1 MPSLKEIK
9 TYLTTDLKLPLIV
22 PKNIEE
28 KFSAVTQIYPKSSS
42 LVMLY
47 SNNELKL
54 VEKKW
59 GYPSPFQKNR
69 VLYNARIERFY
80 EVNVGQLI
88 CSAAL
93 HYLSQRILG
102 KQ

>member
-1 MPSLKEIK
+1 MCSHFAMPSLKEIK

-22 PKNIEE
+22 PKNIKD
-28 KFSAVTQIYPKSSS
+28 KFSAATQIYPKSSS

-59 GYPSPFQKNR
+59 AIRVPFK
-69 VLYNARIERFY
+69 RIAFSTMP
-80 EVNVGQLI
+80 V
-88 CSAAL
+88 
-93 HYLSQRILG
+93 
-102 KQ
+102 

>member
-1 MPSLKEIK
+1 MKKSCVATMQCPLLKEIK

-59 GYPSPFQKNR
+59 GYPSPFQ
-69 VLYNARIERFY
+69 RIVFFTT
-80 EVNVGQLI
+80 L
-88 CSAAL
+88 A
-93 HYLSQRILG
+93 
-102 KQ
+102 